1 MYKGTNNRHS
11 EAIEFAASAR
21 EFKDQVQAAITAV
34 LEPLRRE
41 GESLPQLEELLEL
54 IARLLEQSGGE
65 LLATDQL
72 YTSKLV
78 GAAALRGDRDALVAQ
93 LEIRI
98 RDVRYLL
105 DRSVGTAVA
114 KATLRERRTTK
125 IKPGLLVG
133 AARDLVKTL
142 RDPQLALETLTDKDM
157 FADVERMAAK
167 IEEEANQLEEVLL
180 RLAPQKKASE
190 RHLGAKV
197 AGIDAAVEKNRRC
210 ADLLFGLY
218 RLAGLDFHAER
229 LRPKARRRKAKE
241 PEKAEASP
249 PSVALMRIN

>member
-1 MYKGTNNRHS
+1 MFIGTNNRHS

-21 EFKDQVQAAITAV
+21 EFKAQVQAAIAAV

-41 GESLPQLEELLEL
+41 GESLPQLEELQEL
-54 IARLLEQSGGE
+54 IARLLEESGGE

-72 YTSKLV
+72 YTNKLV
-78 GAAALRGDRDALVAQ
+78 AAAALREERDALVTQ
-93 LEIRI
+93 LEIHM

-114 KATLRERRTTK
+114 KATLRNRRLSNV
-125 IKPGLLVG
+125 KPSLLVA

-142 RDPQLALETLTDKDM
+142 RDPQLALETLTDKAI
-157 FADVERMAAK
+157 FADVAQMAAK
-167 IEEEANQLEEVLL
+167 IEEEANQLEEALL
-180 RLAPQKKASE
+180 RLSPQKKASQNQ
-190 RHLGAKV
+190 LGAKV

-218 RLAGLDFHAER
+218 RMAGLDFHAER

-249 PSVALMRIN
+249 PPMALMRVT